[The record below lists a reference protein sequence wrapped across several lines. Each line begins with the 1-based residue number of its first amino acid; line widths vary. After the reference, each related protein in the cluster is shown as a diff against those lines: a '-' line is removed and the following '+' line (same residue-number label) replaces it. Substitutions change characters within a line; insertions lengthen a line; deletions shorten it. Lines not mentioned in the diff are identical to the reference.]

1 MTDREKAIKGLECC
15 THGVAQ
21 CPICPYD
28 PRNNA
33 LPVDCMTDLAK
44 DALELLKAL
53 EPRVLT
59 LEEVEMAEFCMEPVF
74 VEMLDE
80 NGKPQETPDLFSWR
94 FVRHIIPLTGG
105 KIYVL
110 NNIRFSSALYE
121 ETYGTTWRCWI
132 SRPTDAQREAVKW
145 DE

>member
-1 MTDREKAIKGLECC
+1 MNENIEKVLAALDGFRMSDEMTYSAYSVLHDEISLL
-15 THGVAQ
+15 
-21 CPICPYD
+21 D
-28 PRNNA
+28 D
-33 LPVDCMTDLAK
+33 LPKVQ
-44 DALELLKAL
+44 

-59 LEEVEMAEFCMEPVF
+59 LEEVETAEFCMEPVF

-94 FVRHIIPLTGG
+94 FVRHITPLTDG

-110 NNIRFSSALYE
+110 NNIGFSSALYE
-121 ETYGTTWRCWI
+121 ETYSTTWRCWT

-145 DE
+145 DG